1 MDQLKKQVAKAR
13 RRMTVQRFLGALGW
27 CWFVTLLAAAIA
39 IGIQKWLLVS
49 VEGTRWATWWI
60 AGAVAGGLLLAAVWT
75 WWTRYAELEA
85 AMEIDRR
92 FGLKERISSS
102 LALAVEDV
110 DTPAGQALV
119 DDAQR
124 RISRL
129 EVDTRFPVKL
139 SRWAWLPL
147 ASFAAAFALCFLSDP
162 TQPKHGDA
170 SASTVKI
177 SKQINEATE
186 ALRKK
191 LEERAQQAGEKGLKE
206 NEDLLKKIEEGTR
219 ELTKKDSGDRHEA
232 LAKMNDLSKELEQ
245 RRDKLAEGEKLKD
258 ELAAMKNLPSG
269 PADKLAK
276 DMKDGDFGKALKE
289 LDNLKDQLAQGKLDP
304 KDQQKLAEQLDA
316 MKSALQKASD
326 AHEKMKT
333 ELQKQIDTANKAGDQ
348 QAAKNLQQQLNKL
361 QAQQPRMDKVKDM
374 ADKLGQAAKDMKD
387 GNMQQAQNGLNQ
399 LASDLAQMAQ
409 DQAEMQMLESTL
421 DAIDDAKAAMNCPNC
436 GGAGC
441 ELCQKGM
448 LGDSKGLGRQEGAE
462 GERPEQA
469 ENTKMYDSRVR
480 QNIGKGSGVVTG
492 LVEGPNAKGQ
502 AVEEIK
508 GEVEA
513 AKHDSADPLT
523 GQRLPRSQR
532 DHVLQYF
539 DAFRKGQ

>member
-13 RRMTVQRFLGALGW
+13 RRMTVQRFLAALGW

-39 IGIQKWLLVS
+39 IGVQKWLLVS
-49 VEGTRWATWWI
+49 IEGTRWATWWI
-60 AGAVAGGLLLAAVWT
+60 AGAVGAGLLLSVVWA

-92 FGLKERISSS
+92 FGLKERVSSS
-102 LALAVEDV
+102 LALATEDV

-129 EVDTRFPVKL
+129 EVDTRFPVRL
-139 SRWAWLPL
+139 GRWAWLPL
-147 ASFAAAFALCFLSDP
+147 VSFAAAFALCFLADP

-170 SASTVKI
+170 NASTVKI
-177 SKQINEATE
+177 SKQINEATQ

-191 LEERAQQAGEKGLKE
+191 LEERAQQAGQKGLKDDE
-206 NEDLLKKIEEGTR
+206 NLLKKIEEGTR
-219 ELTKKDSGDRHEA
+219 ELTKKDEADRHEA
-232 LAKMNDLSKELEQ
+232 LAKMNDLSKELEE
-245 RRDKLAEGEKLKD
+245 RREKLAQGEKLKD

-289 LDNLKDQLAQGKLDP
+289 LDKLKDQMAQGKLDP

-316 MKSALQKASD
+316 MKDALQKAAD
-326 AHEKMKT
+326 AHEKMKA
-333 ELQKQIDTANKAGDQ
+333 ELQKQIDKANKAGDQ
-348 QAAKNLQQQLNKL
+348 QAAKNLQNQLNKL

-374 ADKLGQAAKDMKD
+374 ANKLGQAAKDMKD
-387 GNMQQAQNGLNQ
+387 GNMQEAQSGMNQ

-409 DQAEMQMLESTL
+409 DEAEMQMLESTL
-421 DAIDDAKAAMNCPNC
+421 DAIDDAKAAMNCQNC

-441 ELCQKGM
+441 EQCQKGM
-448 LGDSKGLGRQEGAE
+448 LGDTKGLGRQEGAE

-480 QNIGKGSGVVTG
+480 QNIGKGAGVVTG

-513 AKHDSADPLT
+513 AKHESADPLT

-539 DAFRKGQ
+539 DAFRQGK